1 MKQTMAAFS
10 SMQKQFLNSF
20 RTLQEPRNSPPIV
33 ELPTRHQEE
42 NSYDDSEDTTEEIRD
57 PRRKYP
63 RTTKDPQVTQVN
75 NVKDVIDKVSRRK
88 KTRPTTTTA
97 VVQSVPQPVQQA
109 VVQPVQQAVV
119 QPVQQAMVQPV
130 QTIQP
135 IQAIQPIQTI
145 QQAPV
150 STIQGLKL
158 NNNLSW
164 RNLLDRTLSISTAQ
178 QTFET
183 IKSDMIS
190 ALWTGLLVAAV
201 KLAPLILIC
210 IKLVFKA
217 ILPLVGMSLLNRSTQ
232 DVQVQSAV
240 VQPAFAPVVQPAF
253 QPVVQPVLQP
263 AFQRVHQFMP
273 LMTSDTTTTTFQQDV
288 DVDDDTMLD
297 NEFESIKRHFYR

>member
-1 MKQTMAAFS
+1 
-10 SMQKQFLNSF
+10 
-20 RTLQEPRNSPPIV
+20 
-33 ELPTRHQEE
+33 
-42 NSYDDSEDTTEEIRD
+42 
-57 PRRKYP
+57 
-63 RTTKDPQVTQVN
+63 
-75 NVKDVIDKVSRRK
+75 
-88 KTRPTTTTA
+88 
-97 VVQSVPQPVQQA
+97 
-109 VVQPVQQAVV
+109 
-119 QPVQQAMVQPV
+119 
-130 QTIQP
+130 
-135 IQAIQPIQTI
+135 
-145 QQAPV
+145 
-150 STIQGLKL
+150 
-158 NNNLSW
+158 
-164 RNLLDRTLSISTAQ
+164 
-178 QTFET
+178 
-183 IKSDMIS
+183 MIS